1 MVRCA
6 VGVNINRCHKVN
18 ILIDSEHR
26 ARLADFG
33 LTVVIDESTA
43 GSTTNHCGMR
53 GTIRWMAPEMI
64 YPEKFG
70 FAGKYRR
77 RLPSRSTDVYALGMT
92 VLEVSAF
99 TSIQPIEVSFNSLG
113 RSLRDVTRSAMSPQ
127 DRPSCAES
135 SKGADRTDHL
145 RGFRISCGSC
155 W

>member
-6 VGVNINRCHKVN
+6 VGTNINRCHKVN
-18 ILIDSEHR
+18 VLIDSEYR

-33 LTVVIDESTA
+33 LTMVIDESTA
-43 GSTTNHCGMR
+43 GSTTGHCGMR

-70 FAGKYRR
+70 FAGKYRK
-77 RLPSRSTDVYALGMT
+77 RLPSRSTDIYALGMT

-99 TSIQPIEVSFNSLG
+99 TSIQSTEVSFNSLG
-113 RSLRDVTRSAMSPQ
+113 RSLRDVTRSATFPRG
-127 DRPSCAES
+127 RPLYAES

-155 W
+155 